1 MWGKRTKVRKND
13 ILFSRYIR
21 ELANWKC
28 AACGK
33 DYSDNHQGLHCS
45 HYFSRRKENTRF
57 DLDNSIALCI
67 YHHNLWG
74 HGDGRAEYTEFMIKK
89 LGSEGFDLLR
99 LRADLYFKRDDF
111 LTALVLKEML
121 NELENEKD
129 SIRD

>member
-1 MWGKRTKVRKND
+1 MWGKRVRQRKND
-13 ILFSRYIR
+13 TLFSRYIR
-21 ELANWKC
+21 ELANWQC

-57 DLDNSIALCI
+57 DTDNSIALCI

-89 LGSEGFDLLR
+89 LGQEGFDLLR
-99 LRADLYFKRDDF
+99 ARSDLYSKRDDVVGEMV
-111 LTALVLKEML
+111 LDAMLKEL
-121 NELENEKD
+121 KGGK
-129 SIRD
+129 